1 MQIIKGH
8 WEFQR
13 RWVGTQNI
21 AILQMAERMGTN
33 WNLQR
38 DGRLQPKDLQW
49 WAGVMVIVLT
59 PHLDDR
65 LMIDCAV

>member
-1 MQIIKGH
+1 MGS
-8 WEFQR
+8 
-13 RWVGTQNI
+13 QNI
-21 AILQMAERMGTN
+21 EMAERMGTN

-38 DGRLQPKDLQW
+38 DGGLQPKDLQW

-65 LMIDCAV
+65 LMIRLCSLAMLTFH